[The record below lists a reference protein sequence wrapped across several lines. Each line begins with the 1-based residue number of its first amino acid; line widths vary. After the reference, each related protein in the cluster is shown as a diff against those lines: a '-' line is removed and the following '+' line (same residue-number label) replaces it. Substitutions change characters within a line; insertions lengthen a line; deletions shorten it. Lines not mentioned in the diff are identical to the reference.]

1 MRYDDAPRTERA
13 PTTPAKALEIRV
25 LRVKRLMNLSS
36 GVSVGVSIHQS
47 RVWHCFF
54 TPNDLPGSADVPSA
68 IVAADHRSGLQP
80 LRWSFYIW
88 PPFFQGDA
96 ASFAARGLRFV
107 CITPPSLQ
115 GGRQSTRLRRG
126 NEAGQQ
132 RRQSYLQSLSTA
144 GSLTQRVAG
153 DPAVAPRTGFPIRIF
168 DGLALQLST
177 VAEGS
182 SLALEGS
189 NGSKLP
195 ILSLPFQLGPIGCLW
210 CGWQGLIFRQTS
222 GSSIAGRSVGAHFPS
237 HSGNGGS
244 CPCK

>member
-13 PTTPAKALEIRV
+13 PTTPTKALEIRV

-107 CITPPSLQ
+107 CITPPSLR

-144 GSLTQRVAG
+144 GSLTQR
-153 DPAVAPRTGFPIRIF
+153 
-168 DGLALQLST
+168 
-177 VAEGS
+177 
-182 SLALEGS
+182 
-189 NGSKLP
+189 
-195 ILSLPFQLGPIGCLW
+195 
-210 CGWQGLIFRQTS
+210 WQGIQQWLRGLDSLSAFSTDWR
-222 GSSIAGRSVGAHFPS
+222 SSSPRLRKDLVLLWKAAMDRSFQS
-237 HSGNGGS
+237 
-244 CPCK
+244 